1 MQTEP
6 VLAFTKQNKSLKSR
20 ISPTRNP
27 ALILLILATVS
38 AAGLA
43 RWCMASGV
51 GISPDS
57 VIYLSAAD
65 SMLAGHG
72 LRPIAFHLTP
82 TIAIG
87 KPLVSFP
94 PTYPLL
100 LSLSGILSTD
110 RLNGARWLHS
120 VLFAANICLVAM
132 IVSLATA
139 RSVWAM
145 LCAIL
150 LFLSSSS
157 LLELH
162 TMAWSE
168 PPFILF
174 LLLALLLLMLHIRSP
189 NYLFL
194 VGSSLAASLALT
206 TRYAGVTILG
216 PMIFTVLLVG
226 NKPLRGRVRDG
237 LILVG
242 IGTFPLAVW
251 LLRNVVEAD
260 SATNRSM
267 AIHPIGISDLNNIA
281 SSLLVFWVPFTGHAY
296 LKTLLLFMCGSLVLA
311 GIVSALRDRS
321 RRERSEKMS
330 AAAQM
335 LAAFFVTTYL
345 LFLVA
350 HNSLINPAADLTGR
364 VLSPVY
370 VFGII
375 LVISVMHKLS
385 RFENRTKLWWGFLL
399 VSFALVSVNIAH
411 AASFALERHGNGR
424 GYTSREWTRS
434 ESIEY
439 VRRLSGSTAIYSNG
453 IDVTHFLA
461 NKEALRI
468 PAKVDPTNGKKN
480 SEFERDMY
488 TLRNEVIQNR
498 AVVVYLDKITWRW
511 YLPTKD
517 ELENIYKLPVLIR
530 LNDGVIYGN

>member
-1 MQTEP
+1 MFDRAIH
-6 VLAFTKQNKSLKSR
+6 LLK
-20 ISPTRNP
+20 NP

-38 AAGLA
+38 ALGIA

-51 GISPDS
+51 GVSPDS
-57 VIYLSAAD
+57 AIYLSAAD
-65 SMLAGHG
+65 SILAGQG
-72 LRPIAFHLTP
+72 LRSIAFHFTP
-82 TIAIG
+82 TVAIG
-87 KPLVSFP
+87 KPLVGFP

-100 LSLSGILSTD
+100 LSLSGLLSTD
-110 RLNGARWLHS
+110 PLNGAMWLHS
-120 VLFAANICLVAM
+120 VLFAANLWLVAM

-139 RSVWAM
+139 RSTGAI

-157 LLELH
+157 LLEIH

-174 LLLALLLLMLHIRSP
+174 LLLALFLLMLHIRTP

-194 VGSSLAASLALT
+194 VGSSLSASLALT
-206 TRYAGVTILG
+206 TRYAGVTILA
-216 PMIFTVLLVG
+216 PMIFTILLVR
-226 NKPLRGRVRDG
+226 NKPLRSRVRDG
-237 LILVG
+237 LILIG

-267 AIHPIGISDLNNIA
+267 AIHPIGISDLDSIA
-281 SSLLVFWVPFTGHAY
+281 SSLLAFWVPFAGHSY
-296 LKTLLLFMCGSLVLA
+296 LRAVLLLLCGGLVLA
-311 GIVSALRDRS
+311 AIVSALRALRDRVQHEQS
-321 RRERSEKMS
+321 VKMN

-335 LAAFFVTTYL
+335 LAASFVTTYL

-350 HNSLINPAADLTGR
+350 YNSLMNPAVELSSR
-364 VLSPVY
+364 VLAPVY

-385 RFENRTKLWWGFLL
+385 RMGNRTKLWPGFLI
-399 VSFALVSVNIAH
+399 VSFALVSVNVVH
-411 AASFALERHGNGR
+411 ATAFAVERHGNGR
-424 GYTSREWTRS
+424 GYTSRDWTGS

-439 VRRLSGSTAIYSNG
+439 LKSSSESRSIYSNG
-453 IDVTHFLA
+453 IDVIHILA
-461 NKEALRI
+461 KKEALRI
-468 PAKVDPTNGKKN
+468 PAKVDPTNEKKN
-480 SEFERDMY
+480 SEFERDMNS
-488 TLRNEVIQNR
+488 LRNEVIQNR
-498 AVVVYLDKITWRW
+498 AVVIYLDKITWRS

-517 ELENIYKLPVLIR
+517 ELENVYHFPVLTR
-530 LNDGVIYGN
+530 LNDGVIYGIK

>member
-1 MQTEP
+1 MFDRAIH
-6 VLAFTKQNKSLKSR
+6 LLK
-20 ISPTRNP
+20 NP

-38 AAGLA
+38 ALGIA
-43 RWCMASGV
+43 RWCMASGIGV
-51 GISPDS
+51 SPDS

-65 SMLAGHG
+65 SMLAGQG
-72 LRPIAFHLTP
+72 LRSIAFHFTP

-87 KPLVSFP
+87 KPLVGFP

-100 LSLSGILSTD
+100 LSLSGLLSTD
-110 RLNGARWLHS
+110 PLNGAMWLHS
-120 VLFAANICLVAM
+120 VLLAANICLVAM

-139 RSVWAM
+139 RSAGAI

-157 LLELH
+157 LLEIH

-174 LLLALLLLMLHIRSP
+174 LLLALFFLMLHIRTP

-194 VGSSLAASLALT
+194 VGSSLSASLALT
-206 TRYAGVTILG
+206 TRYAGVTILA
-216 PMIFTVLLVG
+216 PMIFTILLVG
-226 NKPLRGRVRDG
+226 NKPLRSRVRDV

-242 IGTFPLAVW
+242 MGTFPLAVW

-260 SATNRSM
+260 SATNRSI
-267 AIHPIGISDLNNIA
+267 AIHPIGISDLNSIA
-281 SSLLVFWVPFTGHAY
+281 SSLLAFWVPFTGHSY
-296 LKTLLLFMCGSLVLA
+296 LRAVLLLLCGGLVLA
-311 GIVSALRDRS
+311 AIVPALRDGVGHEQS
-321 RRERSEKMS
+321 VKMN

-350 HNSLINPAADLTGR
+350 YNSLMNPAVELSSR

-375 LVISVMHKLS
+375 LVISVMHKL
-385 RFENRTKLWWGFLL
+385 RRMGNRTKLWPGFLI
-399 VSFALVSVNIAH
+399 VSFALVSVNAVH
-411 AASFALERHGNGR
+411 ATAFAVERHGNGR
-424 GYTSREWTRS
+424 GYTSRDWTGS

-439 VRRLSGSTAIYSNG
+439 LKSLSESRSIYSNG
-453 IDVTHFLA
+453 IDVIHILA
-461 NKEALRI
+461 KKEALRI
-468 PAKVDPTNGKKN
+468 PARVDPTNGKKN
-480 SEFERDMY
+480 SEFARDMNS
-488 TLRNEVIQNR
+488 LRSELIQNR

-517 ELENIYKLPVLIR
+517 ELENVYNFPVLTR
-530 LNDGVIYGN
+530 LNDGVIYGIK